1 MAQFLITTHPKEPLP
16 DSGYKRL
23 PKRVEYWSSLRDRG
37 AEVYSIVGRKGY
49 AILIDVDSHDELIDI
64 LHKNPMV
71 QDEET
76 EVFPLGTVE
85 GELETAEEAKYGSL
99 ADIG

>member
-1 MAQFLITTHPKEPLP
+1 MAKFLVMTHPKEPMT
-16 DSGYKRL
+16 DSGYRRL
-23 PKRVEYWSSLRDRG
+23 PKRVEHWAGLRDRG

-49 AILIDVDSHDELIDI
+49 AIFVDVDSHDELIDI

-85 GELETAEEAKYGSL
+85 GEVVTAGEAKFGDL
-99 ADIG
+99 AEL

>member
-1 MAQFLITTHPKEPLP
+1 MARFLIMTHPKEPLS
-16 DSGYKRL
+16 DSAYRRL
-23 PKRVEYWSSLRDRG
+23 PKRVAYWAGLRERG

-49 AILIDVDSHDELIDI
+49 AIFIDVNSHDELIDI

-85 GELETAEEAKYGSL
+85 GEVVTAGEAKYREL
-99 ADIG
+99 ADV

>member
-1 MAQFLITTHPKEPLP
+1 MAKFLVMTHPKEPLP
-16 DSGYKRL
+16 DSGYRRL
-23 PKRVEYWSSLRDRG
+23 PGRVEYWAGLRERG

-49 AILIDVDSHDELIDI
+49 AIFIDVESHDELIDI

-76 EVFPLGTVE
+76 EVFPLGTVD
-85 GELETAEEAKYGSL
+85 GEVVTAGEAKYGEL
-99 ADIG
+99 ADL